1 MRRLMR
7 GMGVV
12 ALTALVAS
20 CGGEAVAPIDDAT
33 LDVIA
38 SEAVA
43 EGLGR
48 GHRMSSFLAR
58 LEAEGDEET
67 KALVAVA
74 RKHLAAARTARDDG
88 DGELARAESRA
99 SPEALHEAAR
109 RTFRQMPHRSGARQ
123 RWGEEMEGLSEDERA
138 SMRERMK
145 ARRSARA
152 DSDSH
157 FRMQSSEGRMERLF
171 AAAERLGNARVSK
184 LLEQARTEVEEA
196 RLAAEQGDD
205 EQTRLHREALREI
218 LGEVREELPEQ
229 FHNRG
234 HGVRGGRRSR

>member
-1 MRRLMR
+1 MRKLMR

-20 CGGEAVAPIDDAT
+20 CGSEAMAPIDDAT
-33 LDVIA
+33 LDAIA

-48 GHRMSSFLAR
+48 GHRISSLLAR

-67 KALVAVA
+67 KALVAAA

-99 SPEALHEAAR
+99 SREALHEAAR
-109 RTFRQMPHRSGARQ
+109 RTFPQMPHGGGAWRRSGPR
-123 RWGEEMEGLSEDERA
+123 GEGMEGLSEDERA
-138 SMRERMK
+138 SMRERTK
-145 ARRSARA
+145 ARRYT
-152 DSDSH
+152 H

-171 AAAERLGNARVSK
+171 AAAERLDSARVSE
-184 LLEQARTEVEEA
+184 LLERVRAEVEEA
-196 RLAAEQGDD
+196 RLAAEQGDQ
-205 EQTRLHREALREI
+205 EQARLHREALREI
-218 LGEVREELPEQ
+218 LGEVREELPEHFQ
-229 FHNRG
+229 NRDNG
-234 HGVRGGRRSR
+234 FRGGRRSR